1 MTTSKTLVSLRFDS
15 KSNYEENLATL
26 INLVNATPD
35 GAVIVAPEVCL
46 SGFDYDHIEQA
57 AAFGSTALSSLLL
70 HVRHKTLIFTL
81 IEKRNTHFYNT
92 AKVLHHG
99 TIIHQQSKS
108 RLFKLGDEDR
118 HFAQA
123 DEKEIALFEI
133 DGIKMGILICF
144 ELRFKTLWQRLEGAD
159 IIALPS
165 RWGALRAQNFLSLS
179 NALAIMNQ
187 CYVIASDASN
197 DDCSG
202 ESGIITPF
210 GREQRNHTQSSL
222 EMPFDASEVKKMRR
236 YLNVGLS

>member
-1 MTTSKTLVSLRFDS
+1 LTTSKTLVSLRFDS
-15 KSNYEENLATL
+15 KSSYEENLSTL
-26 INLVNATPD
+26 INLIDATPD

-46 SGFDYDHIEQA
+46 SGFDYNHIEQA
-57 AAFGSTALSSLLL
+57 AAFSSKALSSLLL
-70 HVRHKTLIFTL
+70 HVKHKTLILTV
-81 IEKRNTHFYNT
+81 IQKRDTHFYNT
-92 AKVLHHG
+92 ANVLHHG
-99 TIIHQQSKS
+99 AIIHRQSKS

-118 HFAQA
+118 HFTQA

-133 DGIKMGILICF
+133 NGIKIGILICF

-165 RWGALRAQNFLSLS
+165 RWGVLRAQNFLSLS

-197 DDCSG
+197 EDCSG

-210 GREQRNHTQSSL
+210 GREQRNHDQNSL
-222 EMPFDASEVKKMRR
+222 EMPFDASEVQKMRR